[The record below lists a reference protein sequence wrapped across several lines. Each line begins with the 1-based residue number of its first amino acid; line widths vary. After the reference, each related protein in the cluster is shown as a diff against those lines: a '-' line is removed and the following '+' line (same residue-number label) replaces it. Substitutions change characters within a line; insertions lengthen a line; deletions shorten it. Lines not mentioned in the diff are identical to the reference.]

1 MANNKQQIHAHV
13 SGDLGDDSNDFIGG
27 FNGYLR
33 RSQPSAKGILAQ
45 FYGEDGAD
53 ADMLLSLSMTKF
65 QNQHV
70 RTSVYWVK
78 DAVGSLK
85 KQPAGY
91 PLIAN
96 FESFIRRSIPKST
109 GMMATLFAP
118 NGVASDA
125 ANELNL
131 SKYLD
136 SFVHVRLHRFIAD
149 SVEPL
154 IEPDFLDKS
163 IALPFHMATSRP
175 AGVYKE
181 AAKILQIHGFFRHP
195 LVWAALGG
203 EPAYEKWLAD
213 RPCCA
218 AISPACQEIGQPIL
232 IPNSSYE
239 NYKYLPLCNSHS
251 TFLTKNISAIGG
263 KHALELRRGIM
274 LNEWAVQSLCLI
286 LKTASLSE
294 TSPLAVVTWA
304 ASNGVDVL
312 LPAKYSNQA
321 TSTL

>member
-1 MANNKQQIHAHV
+1 MTKSTVQAHV
-13 SGDLGDDSNDFIGG
+13 SGDLGDDSTDFIGC

-85 KQPAGY
+85 KQSAGY
-91 PLIAN
+91 PLISN

-118 NGVASDA
+118 NGTASDA

-136 SFVHVRLHRFIAD
+136 SFVHVRLHRFVAD
-149 SVEPL
+149 AVEPAV
-154 IEPDFLDKS
+154 EPDFLDKS

-175 AGVYKE
+175 AGIYKD
-181 AAKILQIHGFFRHP
+181 AAKVLQIHGFFRQP

-203 EPAYEKWLAD
+203 EASYEAWLSD

-218 AISPACQEIGQPIL
+218 ATSPPCQEIGQPIL

-239 NYKYLPLCNSHS
+239 NYRYLPLCQTH
-251 TFLTKNISAIGG
+251 TGFLKNNISAIGG

-274 LNEWAVQSLCLI
+274 LNEWAAQSLCLI
-286 LKTASLSE
+286 LNT
-294 TSPLAVVTWA
+294 TSISDTPPIAVATWA
-304 ASNGVDVL
+304 ATHALDAL
-312 LPAKYSNQA
+312 LPSRYSNHA
-321 TSTL
+321 GVR